1 MGSLKDRVVQ
11 INQAIVLSEA
21 QNNFGFL
28 VAALQKDK
36 GIALTLD
43 QSYMSKYDVADD
55 LRKFV
60 KDKTNKPPADIKPLL
75 DPNKTITDITK
86 EGQFDKLKEYLDGL
100 SAADFEPP
108 LANKFTSP
116 SGVSVFPVPGK
127 IANDPRRTGRV
138 VVPGPSGTL
147 AQTEVQKWM
156 VNNSMLYGFVP
167 YGDNALYYLGVEQIK
182 SQLKGASDKNGELKK
197 IVGKFLKNGQALSG
211 LTTQAQAV
219 IDNKLPDASIF
230 PDPGNLE
237 GIPNHGVMSNDKK
250 ILDLVVLDG
259 QPVWRPAAL
268 AAIAMQAE
276 AKKAGINLKVTS
288 GFRPA
293 FGKNVKVTTT
303 KGRQITM
310 TTQETLRRDK
320 SRWVGR
326 GSFSG
331 SDEDFIFKAGSSK
344 YSAATAPP
352 GSSNHG
358 SGIAIDF
365 NVGGRNNFSPLNT
378 ANYVWLAKN
387 AHRFGFVRTVGSEE
401 WHWEY
406 LPAKSKLG
414 PYAVLSNKPAN
425 KWYSDLGLNNLTV

>member
-11 INQAIVLSEA
+11 INQAVVLSEA
-21 QNNFGFL
+21 QTNFGYL
-28 VAALQKDK
+28 TAALQKDK

-43 QSYMSKYDVADD
+43 QSYMSKYDVADE

-60 KDKTNKPPADIKPLL
+60 KDKTNKPSAEIKPLL
-75 DPNKTITDITK
+75 DANKTIADIVK
-86 EGQFDKLKEYLDGL
+86 EGQFDKLKEFLDGL

-108 LANKFTSP
+108 LPSKFKSP
-116 SGVSVFPVPGK
+116 SGVDVFPVPGK
-127 IANDPRRTGRV
+127 ISNDPRRTGRIIQ
-138 VVPGPSGTL
+138 PGPSGTL

-156 VNNSMLYGFVP
+156 VNNSVLYGFVP
-167 YGDNALYYLGVEQIK
+167 YSDNALYYIGVEQIK
-182 SQLKGASDKNGELKK
+182 SQLKSASNKQDQLSK
-197 IVGKFLKNGQALSG
+197 IVGKFLKNGQLLSS
-211 LTTQAQAV
+211 LTVSAQTV
-219 IDNKLPDASIF
+219 IDNKLPDAGIF

-237 GIPNHGVMSNDKK
+237 GIPNHGVMSNDKR
-250 ILDLVVLDG
+250 ILDLVVVDG

-268 AAIAMQAE
+268 AALAMQAE
-276 AKKAGINLKVTS
+276 AKKQGVNLSVTS

-358 SGIAIDF
+358 SGIAIDW
-365 NVGGRNNFSPLNT
+365 NVGGRNNFSPLKT
-378 ANYVWLAKN
+378 ANYVWLARN
-387 AHRFGFVRTVGSEE
+387 AHKFGFVRTVGSEE

-406 LPAKSKLG
+406 LPAKAKNG
-414 PYAVLSNKPAN
+414 PYAVLSNKESN
-425 KWYSDLGLNNLTV
+425 KWYADLALNNLTV